1 MSFIQKYKKDII
13 DLLKRNRNTE
23 RQKSNKMNL
32 EKFKLKINNQFKN
45 RNNILTLKHIDILGN
60 FANNKSNAIF
70 IQNSSSTRFGSTN
83 NSSFLNNKKNILKV
97 DKGVNTS
104 KTYIQKKKIP
114 KIYNRVNRNNNL
126 MSYLSDNKRRF
137 NNGNKIKLIKR
148 IKNNNNIFNCN
159 KLEKNND
166 KNYLKILLIK
176 NKNIKYKMFDK
187 KGALNFYKNTR
198 KVYEEI
204 NSLREKKFTFNKST
218 FLFTPLKVSNKAF
231 QLKEK

>member
-45 RNNILTLKHIDILGN
+45 RNNILTLKHIDLLDN

-70 IQNSSSTRFGSTN
+70 IQNSSNTRFGSTN

-104 KTYIQKKKIP
+104 KTYIQKKNSK
-114 KIYNRVNRNNNL
+114 NL
-126 MSYLSDNKRRF
+126 
-137 NNGNKIKLIKR
+137 
-148 IKNNNNIFNCN
+148 
-159 KLEKNND
+159 
-166 KNYLKILLIK
+166 
-176 NKNIKYKMFDK
+176 
-187 KGALNFYKNTR
+187 
-198 KVYEEI
+198 
-204 NSLREKKFTFNKST
+204 
-218 FLFTPLKVSNKAF
+218 
-231 QLKEK
+231 